1 MPNITSS
8 YRAPLFLRN
17 GHANTIFPSLFRR
30 LKPVM
35 SRREMIDT
43 LDHDFLCLDWYETGS
58 RRLVIVSHG
67 LEGHSERP
75 YVLGMVRHMNKLGW
89 DALAWNFRSC
99 GPKMNRQKRFY
110 HSGATDD
117 LAHVVA
123 HASEQGYQEIAL
135 VGFSMGGN
143 LTLLH
148 AGREA
153 AELNDKVV
161 GAVGVSVPC
170 DLEGCANQLAQPN
183 NRIYMKRFLR
193 DLYGKMQAKQE
204 TFPED
209 ISVEHYAE
217 IRDFRQFDDAYTAPL
232 HGFKDA
238 TDYWTQS
245 SCLSYLKDISIPA
258 LLINAKD
265 DPFLS
270 ESAYPYQ
277 QADDSS
283 HLYLETPGNGGHVGF
298 VSFNSDGSYWI
309 DQRVGEFLSGLVG

>member
-1 MPNITSS
+1 
-8 YRAPLFLRN
+8 
-17 GHANTIFPSLFRR
+17 
-30 LKPVM
+30 
-35 SRREMIDT
+35 
-43 LDHDFLCLDWYETGS
+43 
-58 RRLVIVSHG
+58 
-67 LEGHSERP
+67 
-75 YVLGMVRHMNKLGW
+75 
-89 DALAWNFRSC
+89 
-99 GPKMNRQKRFY
+99 MNRQKRFY

-153 AELNDKVV
+153 AALNNKVV

-204 TFPED
+204 AFPED

-217 IRDFRQFDDAYTAPL
+217 IRDFRQFDDVYTAPL

-238 TDYWTQS
+238 TDYW
-245 SCLSYLKDISIPA
+245 LS
-258 LLINAKD
+258 LI
-265 DPFLS
+265 
-270 ESAYPYQ
+270 
-277 QADDSS
+277 
-283 HLYLETPGNGGHVGF
+283 H
-298 VSFNSDGSYWI
+298 I
-309 DQRVGEFLSGLVG
+309 